1 MVNQLTLE
9 TLESWL
15 WESANILRGSIDS
28 SDFKNYIFGLLFLK
42 RFNDVFEER
51 VQKLMDEEGLGRVEA
66 EVEVSE
72 DQGIFPYTARWG
84 HLIARTENIG
94 EALDKAFH
102 DIEANVKGADLQHV
116 LTATQYGDKR
126 VLSDHTLQRLLR
138 HFNQY
143 RLGNADL
150 YKADMLGDA
159 YEYLIKQFADDAG
172 KKGGEFYTPKAVV
185 QLVVELLDPQPGM
198 SVYDPTCGSGGM
210 LVDSAHHIAQLPGGK
225 LLGDRPNVLLY
236 GQEKNLGTWAI
247 AKLNLYLHNMR
258 AEIERGDTLVEP
270 RHLEGDYLKTFD
282 RVIANPPFSAKAWWA
297 PLELA
302 NEAEQDSDKKPK
314 APNYKQ
320 VNDPYGRF
328 SYGIPPR
335 GYADL
340 AFAQHMLASLKA
352 DGRMGII
359 LPHGVLFRSGEEG
372 RIREGLLFGTDAAS
386 GNQPGDLIEA
396 IIGLPSALFYN
407 TGIPACVLVLN
418 KRKPSALK
426 GKVIIIDASR
436 DYLEGKAQNML
447 RPQDIARITAAHQ
460 AAFEQQTEVEHY
472 CRVVTLDEIR
482 NNDGNLNIARYID
495 NGETEATVDVA
506 ATLAQLAVL
515 AEEEARIDARLNGY
529 LAELGLLEG
538 CGMSTLG
545 KPGYQETEVGWI
557 PSDWKVERIGDMTD
571 VSAGGTPDTKNEDYW
586 NPPEVPWMSSGEVHF
601 RRIFS
606 TEKKISVLG
615 LKNSAAKIF
624 PKKSIVMALA
634 GQGKTRG
641 SVAVLESEVAT
652 NQSLAAIYPSES
664 FDTDFLFQNLDW
676 RYRELRS
683 LSSGEGGRG
692 GLNLSIIKSV
702 PVGIPPIEEQQ
713 KIAAILATVDDK
725 LNVTARQV
733 EATQKLK
740 RGLMQKLLTGE
751 WRIKIGEEPVSA

>member
-1 MVNQLTLE
+1 MANKLTLDA
-9 TLESWL
+9 LESWL

-51 VQKLMDEEGLGRVEA
+51 VTKLMTDEGLSRSEADA
-66 EVEVSE
+66 EVCE
-72 DQGIFPYTARWG
+72 DQGAFPETARWG
-84 HLIARTENIG
+84 YLISRTENIG

-102 DIEANVKGADLQHV
+102 DIEAGVKGTDLQHV

-143 RLGNADL
+143 QLGNDDL

-172 KKGGEFYTPKAVV
+172 KKGGEFYTPKGVV

-210 LVDSAHHIAQLPGGK
+210 LVESAHHIAALPGGT
-225 LLGDRPNVLLY
+225 LLGDKPNVLLY

-270 RHLEGDYLKTFD
+270 KHLDGGYLKTFD
-282 RVIANPPFSAKAWWA
+282 RVIANPPFSAKAWWS
-297 PLELA
+297 PLELE
-302 NEAEQDSDKKPK
+302 NEVEKEGEKKPK

-320 VNDPYGRF
+320 VSDPYGRF
-328 SYGIPPR
+328 AYGVPPR

-352 DGRMGII
+352 DGRMGVI

-372 RIREGLLFGTDAAS
+372 KIREGLLFGTDAGN

-418 KRKPSALK
+418 KQKPASLK
-426 GKVIIIDASR
+426 GKVIIINASR
-436 DYLEGKAQNML
+436 DYLEGKAQNSL
-447 RPQDIARITAAHQ
+447 RPEDITHIVSTHK
-460 AAFEQQTEVEHY
+460 AAFEQQTELENY

-482 NNDGNLNIARYID
+482 SNDGNLNIARYID
-495 NGETEATVDVA
+495 NGETEEIVDVA
-506 ATLAQLAVL
+506 VTLAQLTAL
-515 AEEEARIDARLNGY
+515 SEEEAQIDARLNGY
-529 LAELGLLEG
+529 LAELGLLE
-538 CGMSTLG
+538 
-545 KPGYQETEVGWI
+545 
-557 PSDWKVERIGDMTD
+557 
-571 VSAGGTPDTKNEDYW
+571 
-586 NPPEVPWMSSGEVHF
+586 
-601 RRIFS
+601 
-606 TEKKISVLG
+606 
-615 LKNSAAKIF
+615 
-624 PKKSIVMALA
+624 
-634 GQGKTRG
+634 
-641 SVAVLESEVAT
+641 AV
-652 NQSLAAIYPSES
+652 
-664 FDTDFLFQNLDW
+664 
-676 RYRELRS
+676 
-683 LSSGEGGRG
+683 
-692 GLNLSIIKSV
+692 K
-702 PVGIPPIEEQQ
+702 
-713 KIAAILATVDDK
+713 
-725 LNVTARQV
+725 
-733 EATQKLK
+733 
-740 RGLMQKLLTGE
+740 
-751 WRIKIGEEPVSA
+751 